1 MTESIVDIAEG
12 AAVRRGLDF
21 LLEHREADGRW
32 VDYDLLGPS
41 DDWITAYVAGVLVR
55 MPDGAAVRAAHEAMD
70 LLIGEQHDNGGWN
83 YSEIAPEDADST
95 GWVLHLAELVGRS
108 GEPWAQ
114 RGLQFLGR
122 HVHDDGLVSTYVF
135 DLAKSAFGRY
145 PVVPSW
151 DGWCDGHICV
161 TAAVAGIADLPH
173 RDRVVSGLLRRQL
186 PDGHWPAYWWI
197 DAELS
202 TALAVESLASV
213 AGTGQARAAAAR
225 WAADRIGPDGAVT
238 NHLHPQGSPFATALA
253 LRTVAAGSGD
263 VAGAGEKIEAT
274 QRWLTHHQLPD
285 GSWEPSARLRMVLPW
300 ETDPDSYE
308 DWTFDG
314 VGRACLGTIA
324 RDTFGLHTTATVLRA
339 LQVASTG
346 TGAASAETGA

>member
-1 MTESIVDIAEG
+1 MTESTVDIAEG
-12 AAVRRGLDF
+12 TAVRRGLDF
-21 LLEHREADGRW
+21 LLGRREADGRW

-41 DDWITAYVAGVLVR
+41 DDWITAYVASVLVR
-55 MPDGAAVRAAHEAMD
+55 LPDEEAVRAGRRAVD
-70 LLIGEQHDNGGWN
+70 LLVPEQHDNGGWN
-83 YSEIAPEDADST
+83 YSEVAPEDADST
-95 GWVLHLAELVGRS
+95 GWVLHLAELTGRAD
-108 GEPWAQ
+108 EPWAV
-114 RGLQFLGR
+114 RGREFLSA

-135 DLAKSAFGRY
+135 DLAVAAFGRY

-151 DGWCDGHICV
+151 DGWCGGHICV
-161 TAAVAGIADLPH
+161 TAAVAGIERLPE
-173 RDRVVSGLLRRQL
+173 RDRVVAGLLAARL

-213 AGTGQARAAAAR
+213 PGTEQVRAEAAR

-238 NHLHPQGSPFATALA
+238 NHLHPEGSPFATALA
-253 LRTVAAGSGD
+253 LRTVAAGDPGFGGD
-263 VAGAGEKIEAT
+263 RIRAAAEWLARH
-274 QRWLTHHQLPD
+274 QRPD

-308 DWTFDG
+308 DWSFDG

-339 LQVASTG
+339 LQVAADRAGS
-346 TGAASAETGA
+346 